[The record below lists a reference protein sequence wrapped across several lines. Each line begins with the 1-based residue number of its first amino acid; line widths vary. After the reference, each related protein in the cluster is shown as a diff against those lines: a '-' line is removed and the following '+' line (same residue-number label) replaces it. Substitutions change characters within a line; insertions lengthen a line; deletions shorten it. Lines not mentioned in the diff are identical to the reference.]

1 MNIEI
6 RTLGTQ
12 DAEAFWRLRLK
23 ALENEPGAFASSA
36 EEHRLTPVEVFSNRL
51 SADNDDNFV
60 VGAFIDGKLVGTVG
74 FGRNARPKERHKGRI
89 WGVFV
94 DEDHRGHGVART
106 LMSQTLQRAQSL
118 RGLERIILTVG
129 DRQSAAK
136 RLYTSL
142 GFVVFGHE
150 RRALKITDGS
160 RCEYVDEDYM
170 VFETKPRAD

>member
-1 MNIEI
+1 
-6 RTLGTQ
+6 
-12 DAEAFWRLRLK
+12 
-23 ALENEPGAFASSA
+23 
-36 EEHRLTPVEVFSNRL
+36 
-51 SADNDDNFV
+51 
-60 VGAFIDGKLVGTVG
+60 
-74 FGRNARPKERHKGRI
+74 
-89 WGVFV
+89 
-94 DEDHRGHGVART
+94 
-106 LMSQTLQRAQSL
+106 MSQTLQRAQSL